1 MTWPHVIPPVSL
13 SANSTRPW
21 QFWGGLVFHTRSS
34 RKESRLLLV
43 PDYKMPKRK
52 ALFSH
57 QTWFPGGH
65 TNCCLQNSNSGKNIS
80 NLLRRASD
88 EELASQLNQPTVSKE
103 LETKSPLELPALGPE
118 SSARLESRA
127 LERSFLRSALG
138 ATLRLPGIISS
149 SFPAPAAWTTSSTH
163 AHVRLSIVIDGIY
176 QAPPWGGAGR
186 GGAGP
191 RPAQRGALLKKK
203 RRQMPLRL
211 LSLSCPCSF
220 STHPPPPP
228 SF

>member
-88 EELASQLNQPTVSKE
+88 EELASQLNRPTVSKE
-103 LETKSPLELPALGPE
+103 LETKSPLELPAVGPE

-163 AHVRLSIVIDGIY
+163 
-176 QAPPWGGAGR
+176 GARAFINSNRWHLPSPAVGR
-186 GGAGP
+186 GGAGRVP
-191 RPAQRGALLKKK
+191 ALLRGGPSS
-203 RRQMPLRL
+203 RRRGGRCHSDYFL
-211 LSLSCPCSF
+211 
-220 STHPPPPP
+220 
-228 SF
+228 